1 MCYDPETNETYGV
14 TQGLPSVGNPKVLVI
29 PVEFNDSPAPSSMV
43 EDLEKAFFGTSEETG
58 WESLK
63 SYYYKSSYGKLTID
77 GTVLE
82 PFNTG
87 KNVGYYDNLYAQYL
101 EDLDAYYN
109 YETDTYPDNVEYS
122 IIKSAL
128 EYYDDQINYDDYD
141 TDNDGYIDSIY
152 VIYTRDYDYE
162 GDTNWWA
169 YTYEY
174 FTDDYEFYDGVEAD
188 FYTFM
193 SIQFFSDK
201 LQEKTV
207 KYNCETVIHE
217 TGHLLGLDD
226 YYDYTE
232 NKGPEGGI
240 GGGDMMDYNVGD
252 HNAFSKV
259 LLGWINPYVLT
270 GSNVSITL
278 NSFEKSG
285 DCIIVPKNWN
295 GSFYS
300 EYFIIDY
307 YTPTGVNAFVKGK
320 SGLFGTYGIRI
331 YHINAELLSYNDASI
346 IYAMTKYNNSDT
358 TYRLITL
365 VEADGRNDIN
375 NKGWSEDSDL
385 FKAGDVYSTAKWHNN
400 TSANFTMTVNSITTT
415 ANLEK
420 AVVTFKFK

>member
-1 MCYDPETNETYGV
+1 
-14 TQGLPSVGNPKVLVI
+14 
-29 PVEFNDSPAPSSMV
+29 
-43 EDLEKAFFGTSEETG
+43 
-58 WESLK
+58 
-63 SYYYKSSYGKLTID
+63 
-77 GTVLE
+77 
-82 PFNTG
+82 
-87 KNVGYYDNLYAQYL
+87 
-101 EDLDAYYN
+101 
-109 YETDTYPDNVEYS
+109 
-122 IIKSAL
+122 
-128 EYYDDQINYDDYD
+128 
-141 TDNDGYIDSIY
+141 
-152 VIYTRDYDYE
+152 
-162 GDTNWWA
+162 
-169 YTYEY
+169 
-174 FTDDYEFYDGVEAD
+174 
-188 FYTFM
+188 M